1 MTRRLALGCCLLVAL
16 QRTATAAPQAEGS
29 SLHLTA
35 PQFVAQIEGLAS
47 AIEAADARAAARLA
61 PSIPASEQVV
71 AGADTYEVRLDWLR
85 SAMRVPD
92 ADPKAWAFRRDD
104 LVARLRAMAR
114 EAGAAGEPRVGADA
128 RHALTAV
135 LAQKSFQRMRARSW
149 QADLQRRIAR
159 WVADLLDRTFGRR
172 VAQRN
177 VALFVTW
184 AASIAAVLV
193 LVVWL
198 VRMSSRRQEDRPM
211 TVGPLQVFRQPGH
224 LLGLE
229 AATLIRAGRV
239 REGAR
244 VAYRAAVNRLEEE
257 GALRVDEART
267 PREYLRLLPLMHRR
281 HATLSALTIT
291 FERIWYGSRAA
302 APDEGDKILAL
313 LQDLGCLHFDRA
325 K

>member
-16 QRTATAAPQAEGS
+16 QRPATAWPQAGGS
-29 SLHLTA
+29 SRQLTA

-47 AIEAADARAAARLA
+47 AIEAADGRAAARLA
-61 PSIPASEQVV
+61 ESIPDSQHVV

-85 SAMRVPD
+85 TAVRLPD
-92 ADPKAWAFRRDD
+92 ADREAWAVRRDE
-104 LVARLRAMAR
+104 LVGRLRAIAR
-114 EAGAAGEPRVGADA
+114 EARAPGAPRDRADA
-128 RHALTAV
+128 RRALTTV
-135 LAQKSFQRMRARSW
+135 LAQKSFQRMRTQSW

-159 WVADLLDRTFGRR
+159 WVTDFLEKTFGRA

-198 VRMSSRRQEDRPM
+198 IRVSSRRRQDRPM
-211 TVGPLQVFRQPGH
+211 TVGPLQMFRQPGH

-229 AATLIRAGRV
+229 AATLIRGGRI

-244 VAYRAAVNRLEEE
+244 IAYRAAVNRLEEE
-257 GALRVDEART
+257 GALSVDEART
-267 PREYLRLLPLMHRR
+267 PREYLRLLPPMHRR
-281 HATLSALTIT
+281 HATLSALTTT

>member
-1 MTRRLALGCCLLVAL
+1 MTHRLALGCCLLVAL
-16 QRTATAAPQAEGS
+16 QRPATAASQGEGPS
-29 SLHLTA
+29 PRLTA

-47 AIEAADARAAARLA
+47 AIETADAGAAARLA
-61 PSIPASEQVV
+61 PSIPVSEHVV
-71 AGADTYEVRLDWLR
+71 AGGETYEVRLDWLR
-85 SAMRVPD
+85 SALRAPD
-92 ADPKAWAFRRDD
+92 ANPKAWPSRRDD
-104 LVARLRAMAR
+104 LVARLRAIAR
-114 EAGAAGEPRVGADA
+114 EAEATGVPREGTDA
-128 RHALTAV
+128 RQALTAV
-135 LAQKSFQRMRARSW
+135 LAQKSFQRVRAQSW

-172 VAQRN
+172 VGQRS
-177 VALFVTW
+177 VALFVAWT
-184 AASIAAVLV
+184 ASIAAVLV

-198 VRMSSRRQEDRPM
+198 ARMSSRRRADRPM
-211 TVGPLQVFRQPGH
+211 SVGPLHARRPPGH
-224 LLGLE
+224 VLGLQ
-229 AATLIRAGRV
+229 AASLIRTGQI

-267 PREYLRLLPLMHRR
+267 PREYLRLLPPVHRR
-281 HATLSALTIT
+281 HATLSALTTT

-313 LQDLGCLHFDRA
+313 LQDLGCLYFDRA